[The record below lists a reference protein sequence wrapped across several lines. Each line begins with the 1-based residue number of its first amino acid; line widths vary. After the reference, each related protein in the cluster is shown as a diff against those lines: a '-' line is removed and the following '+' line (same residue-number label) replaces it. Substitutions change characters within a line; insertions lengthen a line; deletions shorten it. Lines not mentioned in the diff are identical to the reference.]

1 LSFDAPESKQMKF
14 DENTQDYINVTSK
27 NIPLSTL
34 LDDLRKIPGFPLGTN
49 ENILAISDPPY
60 FTACP
65 NPYIAEYL
73 NNNMLSTSAQNT
85 YSMTPFEDD
94 IVESKSGTIYYA
106 HSYHTKVPHKAI
118 MRYIQHYTKA
128 GDVVFDGFCGTG
140 MTGIAAL
147 LTGRRAV
154 ISDLSPA
161 AAFISYGYNSGADPA
176 KFKRIGL
183 AILKEVEAETAW
195 MFETIHTDGKTKGR
209 INYTIYSDVLACP
222 FCKNEHIY
230 YNEAFQLKDNQ
241 LLDAYPCP
249 HCGSEIK
256 KSTCETV
263 SESVLD
269 TYTAKT
275 ILQKKQVPVLINYN
289 VDKKRFDKIPDDHD
303 LALLKKIENE
313 PVPYWIPTDQIPSG
327 DTSKGLISV
336 GVTHVHHI
344 YPKKNLWIFASLYDK
359 ILKSE
364 CKQLLFVLSA
374 INIHIT
380 KRRIFQPDKPMG
392 TPALPGTLF
401 IPSISVDY
409 SALGIFNRKL
419 SDICKAYQEIGQKKC
434 MVGIHSATDLR
445 TIPSSSVDYIFTD
458 PPFGSN
464 LMYSELN
471 FIWEAWMKVITSS
484 KSEAIINKSQNKDLL
499 EYKDLMV
506 ASFKEFNRIL
516 KPDHW
521 ITIEFHNSKASVWNA
536 IQESI
541 TKAGFIIAQ
550 VSILDKK
557 GHFKH
562 AMSPG
567 GVKNDLI
574 INAYKPDY
582 SFQYQILKRS
592 GKDMEVQFIREHLHH
607 LPIKPTL
614 ERVEQML
621 YSKMLAH
628 YIQNGFEIEINARQF
643 YGKLKDH
650 FKNADGYW
658 FLNEELEKYEE
669 WKQENGLKAIEEIAR
684 GQQTLFVSDEKS
696 MLIWLYNF
704 LSEPKSFSDI
714 YTTSRMVISS
724 MEDELPELREL
735 LETNFVVEDGKY
747 RRPISEHERDSIEE
761 HREKELQRVFDS
773 VLDQVRSSNK
783 KIKCIRKEAL
793 VHGFT
798 KAYQEKRF
806 SDIIAVA
813 KRLDKE
819 ILESNSEIN
828 DFVEIAQLKVGEGI

>member
-1 LSFDAPESKQMKF
+1 MKIGENSQ
-14 DENTQDYINVTSK
+14 DEIIFTSK
-27 NIPLSTL
+27 HTPLSTL
-34 LDDLRKIPGFPLGTN
+34 LDKLRKIPGFPKGTN
-49 ENILAISDPPY
+49 ESILAISDPPF

-73 NNNMLSTSAQNT
+73 NNNISFISAEQET
-85 YSMTPFEDD
+85 YSTTPFEDD
-94 IVESKSGTIYYA
+94 IAESKSGTIYYA

-118 MRYIQHYTKA
+118 MRYIEHYTKP

-140 MTGIAAL
+140 MTGVAAL
-147 LTGRRAV
+147 LTGRRAI

-161 AAFISYGYNSGADPA
+161 AAFISYGYNSGVDKA
-176 KFKRIGL
+176 KFQKTGL

-195 MFETIHTDGKTKGR
+195 MFDTIHTDGKSKGR
-209 INYTIYSDVLACP
+209 INYTIYSDVLICP
-222 FCKNEHIY
+222 FCKNEHVY
-230 YNEAFQLKDNQ
+230 YTEAFQQKNNE
-241 LLDAYPCP
+241 LLNSYPCP
-249 HCGSEIK
+249 HCKSEIK

-263 SESVLD
+263 FESVFD
-269 TYTAKT
+269 AYTDKT
-275 ILQKKQVPVLINYN
+275 NKRKKQVPIIINYILN
-289 VDKKRFDKIPDDHD
+289 KKRFDKIPDASD
-303 LALLKKIENE
+303 LALIKRIDDE
-313 PVPYWIPTDQIPSG
+313 VIPYWIPTNLIPLG
-327 DTSKGLISV
+327 DTTKGLISV
-336 GVTHVHHI
+336 GVTHIHHI
-344 YPKKNLWIFASLYDK
+344 YPKKNLWILASLYDK
-359 ILKSE
+359 ISKSD

-401 IPSISVDY
+401 VPSISVDY
-409 SALGIFNRKL
+409 SALNIFKRKL
-419 SDICKAYQEIGQKKC
+419 DDIYKAYQELGQKKC
-434 MVGIHSATDLR
+434 IVGIHSATDLR
-445 TIPSSSVDYIFTD
+445 TIPSNSVDYIFTD

-471 FIWEAWMKVITSS
+471 LIWEAWMKVLTSIE
-484 KSEAIINKSQNKDLL
+484 SEAIINKSQNKDLF
-499 EYKDLMV
+499 EYKELMIG
-506 ASFKEFNRIL
+506 SFKEFNRIL
-516 KPDHW
+516 KPNHW
-521 ITIEFHNSKASVWNA
+521 ITVEFHNSKASVWNA
-536 IQESI
+536 IQDSI

-574 INAYKPDY
+574 INAYKPDK
-582 SFQYQILKRS
+582 SFQKQILKRS
-592 GKDMEVQFIREHLHH
+592 GKEMEVQFIKEHLHH

-650 FKNADGYW
+650 FKNVDGYW
-658 FLNEELEKYEE
+658 FLNEELEKYDE
-669 WKQENGLKAIEEIAR
+669 WKRENGLKAIEEIAK

-704 LSEPKSFSDI
+704 LLVPKSFSDI
-714 YTTSRMVISS
+714 YTTSRLFISS
-724 MEDELPELREL
+724 IEDELPELKDL

-747 RRPISEHERDSIEE
+747 RRPNSERERDLIEGR
-761 HREKELQRVFDS
+761 REKELQRVFDL
-773 VLDQVRSSNK
+773 VLDQARSSNK
-783 KIKCIRKEAL
+783 KIKSIRKEAL
-793 VHGFT
+793 VLGFT
-798 KAYQEKRF
+798 KCYQEKRF
-806 SDIIAVA
+806 VDIITVS

-819 ILESNSEIN
+819 ILENNSEIN